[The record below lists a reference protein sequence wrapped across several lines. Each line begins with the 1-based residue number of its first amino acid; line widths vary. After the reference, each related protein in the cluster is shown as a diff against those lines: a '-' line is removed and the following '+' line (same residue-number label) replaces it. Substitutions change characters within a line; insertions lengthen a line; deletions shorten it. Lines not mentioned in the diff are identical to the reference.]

1 MMNNFKHL
9 IEKNTLF
16 VKIVLIVTA
25 GILLVSGFI
34 SIFIMK
40 VSEDNYINTYSKS
53 IDILLRQINND
64 YYNLHEDVINV
75 LGTCNNSNVCKSFLT
90 KKDMDTKQESAVAYQ
105 LVNLFKDTKI
115 LTNNISSNLILI
127 GDNYETFINN
137 DSLKNMSA
145 EEILQSDVVRSALQ
159 HPDTVTYQLSKDKFT
174 STVTDEHAVVAIK
187 ALRLSTKDD
196 PYGISMVILNQTE
209 FMSFYDNLIDS
220 YVNQVVIINKEGEII
235 SSNDSSLIGTRDEG
249 LLQRAQ
255 MQIEAQEAIQQ
266 YHNNEKGQMTSIARY
281 MPFYDSYLVSTID
294 NSVFVSSVSNVPIVI
309 GVCCLTIGI
318 MLIIV
323 FFSIRKTMRPIKA
336 LSERMPEITK
346 GNFDNHIEV
355 IGNGE
360 VKDLSI
366 AFNYMLD
373 GLNEYVEKLMK
384 LSEEKR
390 LSEIHALQMQIN
402 PHFIY
407 NTLTSIKF
415 MAWQGNK
422 EKQIQTIDAFIQL
435 LRNTLSNSDEVV
447 AVEREIDNVKNY
459 VQIQTTRYGDKIQ
472 VHYFIQEECYK
483 FQVLK
488 MILQPFIEN
497 AFFHAFTGMDQGT
510 IDLFGKIKEEQL
522 IFEIIDT
529 GVGMEQTQV
538 KDMLKTSRDKGRHFT
553 GIGIQ
558 NVNDRIQL
566 LYGKKYGV
574 VISSNIGQGTI
585 VTITLPLIKKEEDSQ
600 KEKSIG

>member
-1 MMNNFKHL
+1 
-9 IEKNTLF
+9 
-16 VKIVLIVTA
+16 
-25 GILLVSGFI
+25 
-34 SIFIMK
+34 
-40 VSEDNYINTYSKS
+40 
-53 IDILLRQINND
+53 
-64 YYNLHEDVINV
+64 
-75 LGTCNNSNVCKSFLT
+75 
-90 KKDMDTKQESAVAYQ
+90 MDTKQESAVAYQ

-447 AVEREIDNVKNY
+447 TVEREIDNVKNY

-585 VTITLPLIKKEEDSQ
+585 VTITLPLIKKEEDLQ

>member
-1 MMNNFKHL
+1 MKNLKRV

-16 VKIVLIVTA
+16 AKIVLIVTA
-25 GILLVSGFI
+25 GILLVSGCL

-40 VSEDNYINTYSKS
+40 VSEDNYINTYSNS
-53 IDILLRQINND
+53 IDILLKQINND

-75 LGTCNNSNVCKSFLT
+75 LGTCNNSNVCKNFLT
-90 KKDMDTKQESAVAYQ
+90 QTDMDSRQESVTVYQ

-127 GDNYETFINN
+127 GDNGKTFINN

-145 EEILQSDVVRSALQ
+145 NEIMQSDVVKTAIQ
-159 HPDTVTYQLSKDKFT
+159 HPDIVTYQLSKDKFT
-174 STVTDEHAVVAIK
+174 STVTNEHAVVAIK
-187 ALRLSTKDD
+187 ALRLSTKDQ
-196 PYGISMVILNQTE
+196 PYGISMVILNQEE

-220 YVNQVVIINKEGEII
+220 HVNQVVIINREGEII
-235 SSNDSSLIGTRDEG
+235 SSNDSTLIGSRDEE
-249 LLQRAQ
+249 LLQRARS
-255 MQIEAQEAIQQ
+255 QIDDQKGIQQ
-266 YHNNEKGQMTSIARY
+266 YHSKEKGKMTSIARY

-309 GVCCLTIGI
+309 GVCCLTISI

-336 LSERMPEITK
+336 LSERMPEITN
-346 GNFDNHIEV
+346 GNFNNHIEV

-366 AFNYMLD
+366 AFNFMLD

-422 EKQIQTIDAFIQL
+422 DKQIQTIDAFIQL

-447 AVEREIDNVKNY
+447 AVEREIDNIKNY
-459 VQIQTTRYGDKIQ
+459 VQIQTTRYGDQIQ
-472 VHYFIQEECYK
+472 VHYFIQEECYEYEI
-483 FQVLK
+483 LK

-497 AFFHAFTGMDQGT
+497 AFFHAFTGMDKGT
-510 IDLFGKIKEEQL
+510 IDVFGKIKEDHL
-522 IFEIIDT
+522 IFEIIDN
-529 GVGMEQTQV
+529 GVGMEQTQI
-538 KDMLKTSRDKGRHFT
+538 KDMLKSSKDKGRHFT

-558 NVNDRIQL
+558 NVNDRIKL
-566 LYGKKYGV
+566 LYGEGYGV
-574 VISSNIGQGTI
+574 VISSNVGQGTI
-585 VTITLPLIKKEEDSQ
+585 VTITLPLIKGEYRLE
-600 KEKSIG
+600 KEKS